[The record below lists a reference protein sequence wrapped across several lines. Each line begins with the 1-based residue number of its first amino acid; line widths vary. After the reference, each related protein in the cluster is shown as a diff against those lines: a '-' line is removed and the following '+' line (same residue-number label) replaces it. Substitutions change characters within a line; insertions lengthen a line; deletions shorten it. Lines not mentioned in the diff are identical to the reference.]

1 MTLAETQALFHE
13 AITSPSALPKERLG
27 ACFAGTPDL
36 PAEDRVAIY
45 ANMYLWRL
53 VDALRETFPNLAR
66 HLGAERFAALS
77 EDYLRR
83 NPSDHHDVGRVGRR
97 LAAFLRE
104 HPDPAR
110 PDLADLAGLEWARHE
125 VFFAPPAEPAGPDA
139 FAGLGPEAFARTAL
153 VLSPALR
160 VVVLEHAVAPA
171 WRRLED
177 GEPLDPPSPG
187 ASAVAVWRSGFEVFH
202 AALPLDE
209 AVALEG
215 AAAGDDLAR
224 ICAAFADREDPAAA
238 AHAALSSWLEEG
250 WIVAVADRQRAA
262 SDHCPVR
269 PPPPSSDEAAGR
281 RPERRRKR
289 R

>member
-13 AITSPSALPKERLG
+13 AITSASPLPRERLE
-27 ACFAGTPDL
+27 ACFSGTPDL
-36 PAEDRVAIY
+36 SAGERVAIY
-45 ANMYLWRL
+45 ANMYVWRL
-53 VDALRETFPNLAR
+53 VDALRETFPKLVR
-66 HLGAERFAALS
+66 HLGDERFAALA

-104 HPDPAR
+104 YPDPER
-110 PDLADLAGLEWARHE
+110 PDLADLAELEWARHE
-125 VFFAPPAEPAGPDA
+125 VFFAPPAEAAGPEA
-139 FAGLGPEAFARTAL
+139 FAGLTPEAFARTGL

-160 VVVLEHAVAPA
+160 VIVLDHAAAPL

-177 GEPLDPPSPG
+177 GDPLDPPSPG

-202 AALPLDE
+202 CALPLDE

-224 ICAAFADREDPAAA
+224 ICAAFADRDDPAAA
-238 AHAALSSWLEEG
+238 AHAALSSWLQEG
-250 WIVAVADRQRAA
+250 WIVSVADHLPAA
-262 SDHCPVR
+262 SDRCRVR
-269 PPPPSSDEAAGR
+269 PPPDRGEAARRSPARRRGR
-281 RPERRRKR
+281 R
-289 R
+289 